1 MNIMKTHFL
10 VMAVLVVTAACN
22 APAPVEEGLKDA
34 LDGKFYIGTAMN
46 EFQIT
51 GRDTA
56 SLELILRHFNSV
68 TAENCMKS
76 GVIHP
81 KEDSFAFGLAD
92 RFVEFAD
99 TNNMYTV
106 GHCLIWHSQAPR
118 WLFVDEEGNDV
129 SREVLIERIKT
140 HIFTVVGRYK
150 GKVDVWDVVNEAFA
164 DDGSW
169 RENKFYQIIGKEYL
183 ELAFQFAHEA
193 DPDAELIYNDY
204 SMFHEGRRNAVVD
217 MVKDLKSKGIRI
229 DGVGLQGHY
238 GLRSDN
244 PPLDELEKSIVAFAE
259 AGVDVHF
266 TELDL
271 DVLPSPDWTIGADV
285 RRSFEYREKMNP
297 YKEGLP
303 DSVQM
308 AQDQRWM
315 ELFDMFL
322 KHQDQI
328 KRVTLWGVTD
338 LYSWKNFWPIPRRT
352 NYPLLFDREYQPKP
366 VVEEIIKAAK
376 AS

>member
-1 MNIMKTHFL
+1 
-10 VMAVLVVTAACN
+10 
-22 APAPVEEGLKDA
+22 
-34 LDGKFYIGTAMN
+34 
-46 EFQIT
+46 
-51 GRDTA
+51 
-56 SLELILRHFNSV
+56 
-68 TAENCMKS
+68 
-76 GVIHP
+76 
-81 KEDSFAFGLAD
+81 
-92 RFVEFAD
+92 
-99 TNNMYTV
+99 
-106 GHCLIWHSQAPR
+106 
-118 WLFVDEEGNDV
+118 
-129 SREVLIERIKT
+129 
-140 HIFTVVGRYK
+140 
-150 GKVDVWDVVNEAFA
+150 
-164 DDGSW
+164 
-169 RENKFYQIIGKEYL
+169 
-183 ELAFQFAHEA
+183 
-193 DPDAELIYNDY
+193 
-204 SMFHEGRRNAVVD
+204 MFHEGRRNAVVD